1 MFGIDLDPLIAWSR
15 RIQELGDKGDRAAA
29 RAIND
34 GAQFAVREGAKD
46 ISSQINLTQQ
56 YIKSGARLAVSGRAS
71 AGNLEAT
78 VTGRDRPTSLA
89 RFSSTPQ
96 VFGRQRLSP
105 TVSVARGG
113 SGQRIPGSFFM
124 RLRKGNTGEL
134 GNVGIAVRLKPGETV
149 PGKRVQP
156 KASKS
161 GLALL
166 YGPSVGQAFRS
177 AAPRAAGPT
186 SDRVVQSLL
195 REFDRIMS

>member
-1 MFGIDLDPLIAWSR
+1 MFGIDLDPLLDFAK
-15 RIQELGDKGDRAAA
+15 RIDAFGERGDRAAA
-29 RAIND
+29 KAVNE
-34 GAQFAVREGAKD
+34 GAQFAVRAGAKD
-46 ISSQINLTQQ
+46 IASEVNLTQK
-56 YIKSGARLAVSGRAS
+56 YIRDGGRLAVSGLAS

-89 RFSSTPQ
+89 RFSRTGQ
-96 VFGRQRLSP
+96 TFGRQRLAP
-105 TVSVARGG
+105 TVAVAKG
-113 SGQRIPGSFFM
+113 SAGRRIPGSFFM

-134 GNVGIAVRLKPGETV
+134 GNVGIAVRLKPGESL

-177 AAPRAAGPT
+177 AAPRAAGPV
-186 SDRVVQSLL
+186 SDKTVQALL
-195 REFDRIMS
+195 RELDRMLK